1 MSVRIYNTLVRQVVP
16 LETRQPDRVLMYTC
30 GPTVHNYQH
39 IGNFRTFMWMDFIRR
54 YLQYRGF
61 EVTYVMNYTDIEDKI
76 IDRANIEGVSTE
88 AVTTKYSAAFDEDM
102 ESLGIRRADIVSRAT
117 QHIEE
122 MVQAI
127 EGLIDRGVAYEAEGD
142 VWFAVDSFPG
152 YGKLSGRSLDEMR
165 AGERVEPQASKRS
178 PLDFALWK
186 SAKEGEPSWSSP
198 WGPGR
203 PGWHIECS
211 VMSTKYL
218 GMPIDIHGGGADLTF
233 PHHENEIA
241 QAEAL
246 AGTEPFVTQWM
257 HCGLV
262 QMEATKMSKSL
273 GNVVLVRDLLESYS
287 PDIIRYWVLMG
298 SYRIQSTF
306 STPVMTDAAQSYDR
320 WARFLASATHS
331 LDDQLPQLDEL
342 RRPVGEERFRDDA
355 GAPFVERF
363 VAAMDDDFNSS
374 AAFATVHD
382 LVSEGNRTMERM
394 ADASSGQRERL
405 SQLLESFLELT
416 SILGFRFKSSNVSSE
431 LIGGLVEYVLELRDQ
446 ARAESAFDRA
456 DAIRSRLEAIGVLV
470 EDTPG
475 GTRWHLKVGDA

>member
-1 MSVRIYNTLVRQVVP
+1 
-16 LETRQPDRVLMYTC
+16 
-30 GPTVHNYQH
+30 
-39 IGNFRTFMWMDFIRR
+39 MWLDFIRR

-88 AVTTKYSAAFDEDM
+88 AVTTKYSAAFEQDM
-102 ESLGIRRADIVSRAT
+102 ESLGIRRADIVARAT

-122 MVQAI
+122 MVGAI
-127 EGLIDRGVAYEAEGD
+127 EGLMDRGFAYEAEGD
-142 VWFAVDSFPG
+142 VWFSVDSFPG

-186 SAKEGEPSWSSP
+186 SAKEGEPSWPSP

-218 GMPIDIHGGGADLTF
+218 GMPVDIHGGGADLTF

-262 QMEATKMSKSL
+262 QMESTKMSKSL

-287 PDIIRYWVLMG
+287 ADVIRYWVLMG
-298 SYRIQSTF
+298 SYRIQPIF
-306 STPVMTDAAQSYDR
+306 SESVMIDAAQSYDR

-331 LDDQLPQLDEL
+331 LGGQLPERDEAS
-342 RRPVGEERFRDDA
+342 RPVGEEGFGDNA
-355 GAPFVERF
+355 STPFVERF
-363 VAAMDDDFNSS
+363 IAAMDDDFNSA
-374 AAFATVHD
+374 AAFAAIHD
-382 LVSEGNRTMERM
+382 LVGEGNKTMQRGSEGGGDHR
-394 ADASSGQRERL
+394 DRL
-405 SQLLESFLELT
+405 LQLVGSFRELT
-416 SILGFRFKSSNVSSE
+416 SLLGFRFDNANVSSE
-431 LIGGLVEYVLELRDQ
+431 LISGLVEFVLELRDK

-456 DAIRSRLEAIGVLV
+456 DAIRSRLEEIGILV

-475 GTRWHLKVGDA
+475 GSRWHLKVGDA